1 MNAELLHDMSQRTST
16 IALFGELFML
26 LRSKSQSLSGYGF
39 EKTEDQIMLVFLTL
53 RIIME
58 KTLAEESCTLDDLSA
73 SLTEL
78 NADLFHLPLSYE
90 SLRSIANLIVDQIL
104 SNGGE
109 VIEFR
114 AFDQDEFYAHPMYLN
129 SSVIY
134 EGNVKKASYRL
145 SEDGFRLMLSTL
157 EMEEN
162 MQLQFRD
169 LVLKMQLERKN
180 YSRALDE
187 IRHIF
192 EILKMKEIEFQDKLA
207 QVRSDASLLSTST
220 YQAMIDENFQIME
233 DSEERFK
240 HYSADVRSQIDELN
254 EKLEKSALEG
264 EDYTNLQ
271 MLRKIHE
278 LLQRSLLA
286 LNSILK
292 TLINFSSAFSDE
304 LSLQLRSSAF
314 RKYSFT
320 RLVMDP
326 VFENSDLLEQ
336 MDTFLHA
343 LFIRNP
349 EPQFSLYPA
358 FEYRQLIAREDDDDF
373 EEADE
378 EYDLQAQ
385 ERRKE
390 ALRLQKEQ
398 LNESVRM
405 FLEALLEKEDGR
417 LTLAEYGQPEGFVHD
432 SDQARILL
440 SSFASAKTV
449 SISDLK
455 EDRENLVIDEEI
467 PYSFSLALMENYE
480 KLEML
485 GDYDY
490 LKIRKAPGKAVYTF
504 DLPDEE
510 ASQSLPASLL
520 SFPTLDELDDSVSED
535 LNLEDESANGLQFS
549 VTITIDN
556 LCFSIEKEPED
567 RKKRRKRNAGQTAD
581 RDRNE

>member
-1 MNAELLHDMSQRTST
+1 
-16 IALFGELFML
+16 ML

>member
-1 MNAELLHDMSQRTST
+1 MNAELLHDMFQRTST

>member
-417 LTLAEYGQPEGFVHD
+417 LTLAEYGQPDGFVHD

-480 KLEML
+480 KLEKL

-490 LKIRKAPGKAVYTF
+490 LKIRKAQGKAVYTF

-510 ASQSLPASLL
+510 GAQSMPASPL

-556 LCFSIEKEPED
+556 LCFSLEKEPED

>member
-109 VIEFR
+109 AIEFR

>member
-378 EYDLQAQ
+378 EYDLQAH

-480 KLEML
+480 KLEKL

-510 ASQSLPASLL
+510 GSQSLPASPL

-556 LCFSIEKEPED
+556 LCFSLEKEPED